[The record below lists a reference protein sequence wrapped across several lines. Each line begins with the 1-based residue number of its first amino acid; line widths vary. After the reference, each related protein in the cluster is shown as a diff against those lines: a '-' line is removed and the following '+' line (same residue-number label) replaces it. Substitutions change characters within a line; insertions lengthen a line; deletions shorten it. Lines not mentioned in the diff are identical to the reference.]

1 MHNFC
6 TGQQQGR
13 EQELHTGQGQAQ
25 EHANSDGSAGGKKGM
40 SLTPL
45 SLSLVYLLAME
56 LLYSISSLHFLS
68 LLILSSTEDDDGIL

>member
-1 MHNFC
+1 MARHNFC

-40 SLTPL
+40 SLAPL

-56 LLYSISSLHFLS
+56 LLCSISSLHMA
-68 LLILSSTEDDDGIL
+68 LLVLAHPEQH